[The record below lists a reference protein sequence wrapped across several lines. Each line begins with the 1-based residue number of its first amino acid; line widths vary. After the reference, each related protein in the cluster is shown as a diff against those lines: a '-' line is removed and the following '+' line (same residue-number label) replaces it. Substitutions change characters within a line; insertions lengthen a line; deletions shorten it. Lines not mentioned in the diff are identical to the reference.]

1 MRVWVWEKQ
10 YVREIEWVWMCVRE
24 REMDRVS
31 VNVFMSSLMWE
42 WRQSSLL
49 AWHSDVTTRSWDN
62 QKGCWG
68 MNTIRPT
75 NFAVRVLKGKKE
87 VRKNIIYNFVHFSLE
102 IELYT
107 FCVKWVIYFNIVV
120 VDTLELGWGNE
131 QQGQIL
137 LNRK

>member
-10 YVREIEWVWMCVRE
+10 YVREIERVWMCERE
-24 REMDRVS
+24 RWRERDRVS

-68 MNTIRPT
+68 MNTPNQFCGSCFER
-75 NFAVRVLKGKKE
+75 KKRSE
-87 VRKNIIYNFVHFSLE
+87 NIIYNFVHFSVE

-137 LNRK
+137 LKRK